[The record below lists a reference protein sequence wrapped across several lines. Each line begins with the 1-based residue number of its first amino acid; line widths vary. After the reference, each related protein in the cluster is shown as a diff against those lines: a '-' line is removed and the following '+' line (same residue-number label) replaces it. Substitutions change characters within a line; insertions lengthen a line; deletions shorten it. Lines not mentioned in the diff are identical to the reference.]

1 VRDKHLV
8 PLLGD
13 KEKQSPDEQP
23 WKDVLLERH
32 FVQPSEI
39 PEHEH
44 PDLCLH
50 LQLAGNA
57 DFEWWSAEGNDI
69 ARTEPGSLI
78 LIPAG
83 TRDRL
88 RWRGRSERLILSVD
102 QHSLS
107 SFAEDIDSRR
117 IPEFRANWS
126 FRDQGL
132 QQILTEMGEQARSH
146 WPLGGLY
153 ADLLTMGLKTRLIQN
168 HVVDPVRR
176 PALKGG
182 LSLPRLKRTMEFM
195 NANLG
200 EDVRLETIAKELG
213 VSSSHFAHEFRNST
227 GQTPYQYVL
236 EQRMATARHLLRT
249 TKLPVQMI
257 SGLVGFSSPV
267 NFVRAFRQRVGTTPD
282 AWRKSR

>member
-1 VRDKHLV
+1 V
-8 PLLGD
+8 PLLGAEE
-13 KEKQSPDEQP
+13 KESLGEQP

-44 PDLCLH
+44 PDLVLH
-50 LQLAGNA
+50 LQLTGND
-57 DFEWWSAEGNDI
+57 DFEWWSGNGNAV

-88 RWRGRSERLILSVD
+88 RWAGRSERLILSVD
-102 QHSLS
+102 QQSLP
-107 SFAEDIDSRR
+107 SFAEDIDPRW
-117 IPEFRANWS
+117 IPEFRADWS
-126 FRDQGL
+126 LRDQGL
-132 QQILTEMGEQARSH
+132 KQIVMEMGEQARSH
-146 WPLGGLY
+146 WALGRLY

-168 HVVDPVRR
+168 HVVNPVWR

-227 GQTPYQYVL
+227 GQTPYQYLL

-282 AWRKSR
+282 AWRKNR